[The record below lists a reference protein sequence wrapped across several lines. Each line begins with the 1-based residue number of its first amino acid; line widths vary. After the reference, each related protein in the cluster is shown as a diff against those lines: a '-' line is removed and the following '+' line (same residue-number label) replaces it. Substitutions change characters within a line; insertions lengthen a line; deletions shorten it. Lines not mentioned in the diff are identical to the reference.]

1 MLHCTVFSIQMVY
14 SRKTKLRYKMTK
26 KRPTNDP
33 LTPLK
38 ISGHPVLRGDW
49 RFRTAIVWSRDT
61 HMLPPSPLPLS
72 HCTDLSPSSAKKN
85 TEKTQFSPHSPI
97 FRINLRILLLLVLLL
112 LLLLVTTVSKT
123 KESPESR
130 CTAVDLQKLLPLSS
144 AAGWNCHSTGLLRS
158 NSIFIVN
165 VIFRIIDTI
174 LKINAVVP
182 S

>member
-1 MLHCTVFSIQMVY
+1 MLLHCTVFSIQILYRANSVVIQNEEE
-14 SRKTKLRYKMTK
+14 
-26 KRPTNDP
+26 KRPANDP
-33 LTPLK
+33 LTPSK
-38 ISGHPVLRGDW
+38 ISGHPVFR
-49 RFRTAIVWSRDT
+49 RFRAPIVWSRDT

-97 FRINLRILLLLVLLL
+97 FRINLRILLLLVL